1 MKQKTPQRKPIDS
14 LPNYEK
20 PFSRVAEIR
29 RGDEFT
35 PSERTQIASNIIE
48 FIVAAQMETT
58 RNHFGVMVV
67 EHKPMTFEQ
76 MHWLGAVHD
85 DVLGR
90 INHA

>member
-1 MKQKTPQRKPIDS
+1 MMKQAKRKPIEA

-29 RGDEFT
+29 RGDEF
-35 PSERTQIASNIIE
+35 SEAERKQIAMNIIE
-48 FIVAAQMETT
+48 FIEVARTETA

-67 EHKPMTFEQ
+67 DTKPMTFEQ
-76 MHWLGAVHD
+76 MKWLGAVHD

-90 INHA
+90 INHT